1 MIAVVGLSH
10 RTAPI
15 ALRERVAFD
24 SAGIVEVL
32 TSLGAHPR
40 IGELMILSTC
50 NRTELVAACPDDIAP
65 IGSPCDPLRDLVLQ
79 RVPETNGHLYLH
91 EGNAAV
97 AHVFRV
103 VSSLDSLVVGEPQ
116 ILGQFKDAFELACRA
131 GTIGNQLHRVVSR
144 ALRTAKRVRNETQVG
159 TGQVSV
165 PTVALDL
172 AKQIFGDMAGHTVV
186 LLGTG
191 EMGELVA
198 RLLQQSGARLI
209 IVGRNA
215 ARVRELT
222 ERYRSEGMAFDA
234 LETALTLADV
244 VVTST
249 SSPTPVVDAG
259 LVKRVMRKRQRRDLF
274 FVDVAVPRDVSPDVD
289 SLEGVY
295 RYDVDDLA
303 AVVARSLGSREKE
316 AEHAERIVVE
326 EVSRFERWAEA
337 EQVTP
342 LVRALRQHFQS
353 TLQRELGRSLRTRL
367 KHLGDPERVH
377 LERMIEAAVN
387 KLMHDPTM
395 QLRKLAAQ
403 NSDDVEQ
410 ATVILDELFGL
421 SRSSEETSLENTE
434 EPESIESS
442 RTATVSKEHL
452 A

>member
-15 ALRERVAFD
+15 AVRERVAFD
-24 SAGIVEVL
+24 AASVAEMLSSVR
-32 TSLGAHPR
+32 SHAR

-50 NRTELVAACPDDIAP
+50 NRTELVAACSE
-65 IGSPCDPLRDLVLQ
+65 GSTSLGSICDSLRELVA
-79 RVPETNGHLYLH
+79 RRTPGTESHLYAY
-91 EGNAAV
+91 EGNTAV
-97 AHVFRV
+97 THVFRV

-116 ILGQFKDAFELACRA
+116 ILGQFKDAFEVACRH

-172 AKQIFGDMAGHTVV
+172 AKQIFGDMAGHTVA

-191 EMGELVA
+191 EMGELVV
-198 RLLQQSGARLI
+198 RLLQQSGARLV
-209 IVGRNA
+209 IVGRNTE
-215 ARVRELT
+215 RVRELS
-222 ERYRSEGMAFDA
+222 ERYRAEGMGFDK
-234 LETALTLADV
+234 LESALTLADV

-249 SSPTPVVDAG
+249 SSPVAVVDAA
-259 LVKRVMRKRQRRDLF
+259 LVKKVMRKRRGRDLF

-303 AVVARSLGSREKE
+303 AVVSRSLGSREKE
-316 AEHAERIVVE
+316 AERAERIVHE
-326 EVSRFERWAEA
+326 EVTRFERWAEA

-342 LVRALRQHFQS
+342 LVRNLRQHIQS

-367 KHLGDPERVH
+367 KHLGDSDRMH
-377 LERMIEAAVN
+377 LERMIDAAVN

-403 NSDDVEQ
+403 NSEEVEQ
-410 ATVILDELFGL
+410 ATALLDELFGL
-421 SRSSEETSLENTE
+421 SKAAEEQPLELSED
-434 EPESIESS
+434 PESIESS
-442 RTATVSKEHL
+442 RTATVSKENL